1 MSKKDGTESSEM
13 SFWDHL
19 DALRGTLLR
28 SAGVVLVIALVLFI
42 VKDYFFDIVVLAP
55 TQPDFFVYKLFG
67 MSPKISLVNYDLT
80 AQFMVHLET
89 SLLGALVFGAPYICF
104 ELWKFIAPALYEKE
118 KKAVRKAFLFAGCLF
133 YVGLAVGYCILLP
146 FIVDFFQGYTVSS
159 LVTNTISLSS
169 YISTFF
175 STVFSM
181 GLAFEFPSVI
191 MVLSNLG
198 LLHKSTLKKYRRH
211 ALVVL
216 MIIAAAITPAD
227 LMSMIVVTIPLYLL
241 YEFSIL
247 ICRKDEPEDDYDEDE
262 DDSKGKDGDPKSP
275 KGASEESPAGAS
287 SSAATPVPSA
297 AGAESE
303 AEKAPAAASVPA
315 QEVASAP
322 APAAPKAEYEDDGEG
337 IPRIFIDDA
346 D

>member
-1 MSKKDGTESSEM
+1 MSKKSGTESSEM

-28 SAGVVLVIALVLFI
+28 SAGVVLLIALVLFI

-55 TQPDFFVYKLFG
+55 TQPDFFIYKLFG

-118 KKAVRKAFLFAGCLF
+118 KPAVRKAFLFAGCLF
-133 YVGLAVGYCILLP
+133 YVGLAVGYFILLP

-198 LLHKSTLKKYRRH
+198 LLHKSTLKKYRKH

-247 ICRKDEPEDDYDEDE
+247 ICRKDEPEDYDEDE
-262 DDSKGKDGDPKSP
+262 DDSKGNPDTP
-275 KGASEESPAGAS
+275 KGASSEASAGAS
-287 SSAATPVPSA
+287 SSAATSVPSA
-297 AGAESE
+297 AE
-303 AEKAPAAASVPA
+303 AGTVGEKAPAAASVPA

>member
-1 MSKKDGTESSEM
+1 M

-28 SAGVVLVIALVLFI
+28 SAGVVLVIAMVLFI

-198 LLHKSTLKKYRRH
+198 LLHKSTLKKYRKH

-262 DDSKGKDGDPKSP
+262 DDSKGKDGAPKSP
-275 KGASEESPAGAS
+275 KGTSSEASAGAT
-287 SSAATPVPSA
+287 SSAATSSGAVPTPSA

-303 AEKAPAAASVPA
+303 AGKA

>member
-1 MSKKDGTESSEM
+1 M

-28 SAGVVLVIALVLFI
+28 SAGVVLLIALVLFI

-55 TQPDFFVYKLFG
+55 TQPDFFIYKLFG

-198 LLHKSTLKKYRRH
+198 LLHKSTLKKYRKH

-247 ICRKDEPEDDYDEDE
+247 ICRKDEPEDYDEDE
-262 DDSKGKDGDPKSP
+262 DDSKGNPDTPKE
-275 KGASEESPAGAS
+275 ASSEASAGTS
-287 SSAATPVPSA
+287 SSAATSVPSA
-297 AGAESE
+297 AE
-303 AEKAPAAASVPA
+303 AGTVGEKAPAAASAPA

-322 APAAPKAEYEDDGEG
+322 APAAPKTEYEDDGEG

>member
-1 MSKKDGTESSEM
+1 M

-28 SAGVVLVIALVLFI
+28 SAGVVLLIALVLFI

-55 TQPDFFVYKLFG
+55 TQPDFFIYKLFG

-198 LLHKSTLKKYRRH
+198 LLHKSTLKKYRKH

-262 DDSKGKDGDPKSP
+262 DDSKGNPDTP
-275 KGASEESPAGAS
+275 KGASSEASAGAS
-287 SSAATPVPSA
+287 SSAATSVPSA
-297 AGAESE
+297 AE
-303 AEKAPAAASVPA
+303 AGTVGEKAPAAASAPA
-315 QEVASAP
+315 QEVAPAP

>member
-1 MSKKDGTESSEM
+1 MSKKSGTESSEM

-28 SAGVVLVIALVLFI
+28 SAGVVLLIALVLFI

-198 LLHKSTLKKYRRH
+198 LLHKSTLKKYRKH

-262 DDSKGKDGDPKSP
+262 DDSKGNPDTP
-275 KGASEESPAGAS
+275 KGASSEASAGAS
-287 SSAATPVPSA
+287 SSAATSAPSA
-297 AGAESE
+297 AE
-303 AEKAPAAASVPA
+303 AGTVGEKAPAAASAPA

-337 IPRIFIDDA
+337 IHRIFIDDA

>member
-1 MSKKDGTESSEM
+1 MSEKDGSNSSEM

-42 VKDYFFDIVVLAP
+42 LKDYFFDVVVLAP
-55 TQPDFFVYKLFG
+55 TQPDFFVYRLFG

-89 SLLGALVFGAPYICF
+89 SLLGAVVLGAPFICF

-118 KKAVRKAFLFAGCLF
+118 KKAVKHAFVFAGCLF
-133 YVGLAVGYCILLP
+133 YVGLAVGYFILLP
-146 FIVDFFQGYTVSS
+146 FIVDFFQGYAVSS
-159 LVTNTISLSS
+159 LVVNTISLSS

-175 STVFSM
+175 SSVFSM

-191 MVLSNLG
+191 MVLSSLG
-198 LLHKSTLKKYRRH
+198 LMHKSTLKKYRKH

-247 ICRKDEPEDDYDEDE
+247 ICRKDEPVE
-262 DDSKGKDGDPKSP
+262 
-275 KGASEESPAGAS
+275 
-287 SSAATPVPSA
+287 
-297 AGAESE
+297 
-303 AEKAPAAASVPA
+303 
-315 QEVASAP
+315 
-322 APAAPKAEYEDDGEG
+322 EDDG
-337 IPRIFIDDA
+337 DD
-346 D
+346 DEKKEESGEETETNLTNDIN

>member
-1 MSKKDGTESSEM
+1 M

-28 SAGVVLVIALVLFI
+28 SAGVVLLIALVLFI

-55 TQPDFFVYKLFG
+55 TQPDFFIYKLFG

-169 YISTFF
+169 YISTFL

-198 LLHKSTLKKYRRH
+198 LLHKSTLKKYRKH

-247 ICRKDEPEDDYDEDE
+247 ICRKDEPEDYDEDE
-262 DDSKGKDGDPKSP
+262 DDSKGNPDTPKE
-275 KGASEESPAGAS
+275 ASSEASAGTS
-287 SSAATPVPSA
+287 SSAATSVPSA
-297 AGAESE
+297 AE
-303 AEKAPAAASVPA
+303 AGTVGEKAPAAASAPA

>member
-1 MSKKDGTESSEM
+1 MSKKGGTESSEM

-28 SAGVVLVIALVLFI
+28 SAGVVLVIAMVLFI

-198 LLHKSTLKKYRRH
+198 LLHKSTLKKYRKH

-262 DDSKGKDGDPKSP
+262 DDSKGKDGAPKSP
-275 KGASEESPAGAS
+275 KGTSSEASAGAT
-287 SSAATPVPSA
+287 SSAATSSGAVPTPSA

-303 AEKAPAAASVPA
+303 AGKA

>member
-1 MSKKDGTESSEM
+1 M

-28 SAGVVLVIALVLFI
+28 SAGVVLLIALVLFI

-55 TQPDFFVYKLFG
+55 TQPDFFIYKLFG

-198 LLHKSTLKKYRRH
+198 LLHKSTLKKYRKH

-262 DDSKGKDGDPKSP
+262 DDSKGNPDTP
-275 KGASEESPAGAS
+275 KGASSEASAGAS
-287 SSAATPVPSA
+287 SSAATSVPSA
-297 AGAESE
+297 AE
-303 AEKAPAAASVPA
+303 AGTVGEKAPAAASAPA

>member
-1 MSKKDGTESSEM
+1 MSKKSGTESSEM

-28 SAGVVLVIALVLFI
+28 SAGVVLLIALVLFI

-198 LLHKSTLKKYRRH
+198 LLHKSTLKKYRKH

-247 ICRKDEPEDDYDEDE
+247 ICRKDEPEDYDEDE
-262 DDSKGKDGDPKSP
+262 DDSKGNPDTP
-275 KGASEESPAGAS
+275 KGASLEASAGTS
-287 SSAATPVPSA
+287 SSAATSVPSA
-297 AGAESE
+297 AE
-303 AEKAPAAASVPA
+303 AGTVGEKAPAAASAPA

-322 APAAPKAEYEDDGEG
+322 APAAPKTEYEDDGEG

>member
-1 MSKKDGTESSEM
+1 M

-28 SAGVVLVIALVLFI
+28 SAGVVLLIALVLFI

-55 TQPDFFVYKLFG
+55 TQPDFFIYKLFG

-80 AQFMVHLET
+80 AQFMLHLET

-133 YVGLAVGYCILLP
+133 YVGLAVGYFILLP

-198 LLHKSTLKKYRRH
+198 LLHKSTLKKYRKH

-262 DDSKGKDGDPKSP
+262 DDSKGNPDTP
-275 KGASEESPAGAS
+275 KGASSEASAGAS
-287 SSAATPVPSA
+287 SSAATSVPSA
-297 AGAESE
+297 AE
-303 AEKAPAAASVPA
+303 AGTVGEKAPAAASVPA

>member
-1 MSKKDGTESSEM
+1 M

-42 VKDYFFDIVVLAP
+42 LKDYFFDVVVLAP
-55 TQPDFFVYKLFG
+55 TQPDFFVYRLFG

-89 SLLGALVFGAPYICF
+89 SLLGAVVLGAPFICF

-118 KKAVRKAFLFAGCLF
+118 KKAVKHAFVFAGCLF
-133 YVGLAVGYCILLP
+133 YVGLAVGYFILLP
-146 FIVDFFQGYTVSS
+146 FIVDFFQGYAVSS
-159 LVTNTISLSS
+159 LVVNTISLSS

-175 STVFSM
+175 SSVFSM

-191 MVLSNLG
+191 MVLSSLG
-198 LLHKSTLKKYRRH
+198 LMHKSTLKKYRKH

-247 ICRKDEPEDDYDEDE
+247 ICRKDEPVE
-262 DDSKGKDGDPKSP
+262 
-275 KGASEESPAGAS
+275 
-287 SSAATPVPSA
+287 
-297 AGAESE
+297 
-303 AEKAPAAASVPA
+303 
-315 QEVASAP
+315 
-322 APAAPKAEYEDDGEG
+322 EDDG
-337 IPRIFIDDA
+337 DD
-346 D
+346 DEKKEESGEETETNLTNDIN

>member
-1 MSKKDGTESSEM
+1 M

-42 VKDYFFDIVVLAP
+42 IKDYFFDIVVLAP
-55 TQPDFFVYKLFG
+55 TQPDFFIYRLFG

-118 KKAVRKAFLFAGCLF
+118 KPAVRKAFLFAGCLF
-133 YVGLAVGYCILLP
+133 YVGLAVGYFILLP

-198 LLHKSTLKKYRRH
+198 LLHKSTLKKYRKH

-247 ICRKDEPEDDYDEDE
+247 ICRKDEPEDDYDDESE
-262 DDSKGKDGDPKSP
+262 DDSKGTGESP
-275 KGASEESPAGAS
+275 KGASSAAPAGTLS
-287 SSAATPVPSA
+287 
-297 AGAESE
+297 GAENAGE
-303 AEKAPAAASVPA
+303 VVTGEGDAPAAS
-315 QEVASAP
+315 S
-322 APAAPKAEYEDDGEG
+322 APAAPSSPAAPGDEYEDDGEG

>member
-1 MSKKDGTESSEM
+1 MSKKSGTESSEM

-28 SAGVVLVIALVLFI
+28 SAGVVLLIALVLFI

-55 TQPDFFVYKLFG
+55 TQPDFFIYKLFG

-198 LLHKSTLKKYRRH
+198 LLHKSTLKKYRKH

-262 DDSKGKDGDPKSP
+262 DDSKGNPDTP
-275 KGASEESPAGAS
+275 KGASSEASAGAS
-287 SSAATPVPSA
+287 SSAATSVPSA
-297 AGAESE
+297 AE
-303 AEKAPAAASVPA
+303 AGTVGEKAPAAASAPA
-315 QEVASAP
+315 QEVAPAP